1 MKELQE
7 NFPVD
12 IYGKCGTKKCPPNGN
27 CYEYLANNYM
37 FYLSFENSICQGKM
51 FAYYLNVLQNMM
63 GKNPKSKIAFKYG
76 GTLHRLQK

>member
-7 NFPVD
+7 HFPVD

-63 GKNPKSKIAFKYG
+63 GTYLVVIYCII
-76 GTLHRLQK
+76 

>member
-51 FAYYLNVLQNMM
+51 FAYYLNVLQNIM
-63 GKNPKSKIAFKYG
+63 GI
-76 GTLHRLQK
+76 